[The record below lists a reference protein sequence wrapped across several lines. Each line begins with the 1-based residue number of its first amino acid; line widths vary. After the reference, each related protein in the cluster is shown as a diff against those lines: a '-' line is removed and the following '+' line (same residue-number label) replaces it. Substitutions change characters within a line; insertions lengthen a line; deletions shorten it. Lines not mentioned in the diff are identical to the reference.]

1 MAREVRGRERV
12 VATRLN
18 NEGGGVARWRGG
30 ARARQRS
37 NEKGGAR
44 VKGRSGG
51 TARQRGWRGG
61 STARMGRRLNG
72 EVGRAPLA
80 GQLDS
85 KDATDWVARQH
96 PPSLLRCQ

>member
-37 NEKGGAR
+37 NDKGGAR

-61 STARMGRRLNG
+61 STARMGR
-72 EVGRAPLA
+72 
-80 GQLDS
+80 
-85 KDATDWVARQH
+85 
-96 PPSLLRCQ
+96 